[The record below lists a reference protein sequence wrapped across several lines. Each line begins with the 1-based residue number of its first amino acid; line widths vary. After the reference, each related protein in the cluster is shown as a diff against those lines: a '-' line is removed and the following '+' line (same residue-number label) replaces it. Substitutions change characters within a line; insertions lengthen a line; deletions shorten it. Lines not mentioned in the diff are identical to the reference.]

1 MWRIEPETLLLL
13 QDGKLRHHIVFTSL
27 AFQHR
32 HPQRVQ
38 MPPSGFQ
45 TAAVMAVVGE
55 LVGIGAATMAPC
67 QSIGRAWL
75 RSDVDAGFGRP
86 SLVVTSCSRNALS
99 HLVTPSMMRGSH
111 LGLNGPEN
119 RSTLLS
125 LCPRDAQRDDD
136 SKQGV

>member
-1 MWRIEPETLLLL
+1 MGCIEPKTLILL

-75 RSDVDAGFGRP
+75 LIRRGCGLRASELGRDFLLQKRAFAPGHPVDDERLASGFEWPGE
-86 SLVVTSCSRNALS
+86 SLDAPLPLAL
-99 HLVTPSMMRGSH
+99 L
-111 LGLNGPEN
+111 EK
-119 RSTLLS
+119 TLYS
-125 LCPRDAQRDDD
+125 YC
-136 SKQGV
+136 